1 MAIWALLMGSAAGLA
16 LGGPLG
22 ALAGAAIGAAV
33 DRAIVAVRTPA
44 HERRQVAFTIAAI
57 ALAAKMARADGHA
70 SETEFDAFERL
81 FHVPDPE
88 RGNMRRFYRLAR
100 QSIDGYEAYARQ
112 AASLLGAGSA
122 VLEDL
127 LEALMMIA
135 TTEGVHPAEIDYL
148 ERVAGLMGFDA
159 RAWAAI
165 RARHIPLQADDPH
178 AILGVAPGA
187 GDDEIRSAYRR
198 LARSHHPDRH
208 MAEGTPPEFIRVAE
222 ARMATINAAY
232 AALMKPHANMG
243 SRAGGA

>member
-33 DRAIVAVRTPA
+33 DRVIVAVRPA
-44 HERRQVAFTIAAI
+44 SPERRQVAFTIAAI
-57 ALAAKMARADGHA
+57 ALAAKMAQADGHA

-81 FHVPDPE
+81 FHVPGPE
-88 RGNMRRFYRLAR
+88 RENMRRFYRLAG
-100 QSIDGYEAYARQ
+100 QSVDGHEAYARQ
-112 AASLLGAGSA
+112 AAGLLGAASP

-135 TTEGVHPAEIDYL
+135 TVDGVHPAEIDFL
-148 ERVAGLMGFDA
+148 ERVSGFMGFDA

-178 AILGVAPGA
+178 AILGVMPGA
-187 GDDEIRSAYRR
+187 SDADIRSAYRR

-208 MAEGTPPEFIRVAE
+208 IAEGTPPEFIRVAE

-232 AALMKPHANMG
+232 AALMKPHQT
-243 SRAGGA
+243 GGTGA

>member
-33 DRAIVAVRTPA
+33 DRAIVAGRPPSP
-44 HERRQVAFTIAAI
+44 ERRQVAFTIAAI
-57 ALAAKMARADGHA
+57 ALAAKMAQADGHA
-70 SETEFDAFERL
+70 SDTEFDAFERL
-81 FHVPDPE
+81 FLVPDPE
-88 RGNMRRFYRLAR
+88 RANMRRFYRLAR
-100 QSIDGYEAYARQ
+100 QSVDGYEAYARQ
-112 AASLLGAGSA
+112 AATLLGSGSP

-135 TTEGVHPAEIDYL
+135 AVDGIHPAEIGYL
-148 ERVAGLMGFDA
+148 ERVADIMGFDA
-159 RAWAAI
+159 RAWAVI
-165 RARHIPLQADDPH
+165 RARHVPLQADDPH
-178 AILGVAPGA
+178 AILGISPGA
-187 GDDEIRSAYRR
+187 SDDDIRSAYRR

-208 MAEGTPPEFIRVAE
+208 IAEGTPPEFIRVAE

-232 AALMKPHANMG
+232 AALMKPHANIG